1 MGVSYMRTPDVF
13 LYKEVPMRCSC
24 KYKGYDIKSFFDGEK
39 FITLKIFC
47 DKCQGNGYNPPILK
61 LEDFCSCPKVEE

>member
-1 MGVSYMRTPDVF
+1 
-13 LYKEVPMRCSC
+13 MRCSC

-39 FITLKIFC
+39 IITLKIFC